1 MHLIYDNFSN
11 IYGLI
16 LAFFTEIFTDVL
28 LTFYILP
35 FTKFFSELFFYRENV
50 QILQGLIYTYKMSV
64 NFGQNLQ
71 GKSKDFT
78 DILCDLKAQNVVKF
92 TEILYGL

>member
-1 MHLIYDNFSN
+1 
-11 IYGLI
+11 
-16 LAFFTEIFTDVL
+16 
-28 LTFYILP
+28 
-35 FTKFFSELFFYRENV
+35 
-50 QILQGLIYTYKMSV
+50 MSV

-71 GKSKDFT
+71 GKGKDFT